1 MTLLLI
7 AAYLIIALITSTFCW
22 SYYSYKYPNLSF
34 NENWGSPEMKAFWMP
49 VLFII
54 WPIWIPLLAL
64 SGIILSTFYIID
76 KLNAMW
82 TWILKEKNNPRTN
95 V

>member
-1 MTLLLI
+1 MTFLFVTV
-7 AAYLIIALITSTFCW
+7 YLVVALITSTFYW
-22 SYYSYKYPNLSF
+22 SYYNYKYPNLDF
-34 NENWGSPEMKAFWMP
+34 DGTWGSAEHKAFWMP
-49 VLFII
+49 TLCII
-54 WPIWIPLLAL
+54 WPIWIPILTL
-64 SGIILSTFYIID
+64 SGMLLFICYITD